1 MKQEPQEEE
10 IPIRAM
16 SALKICRKHR
26 PWRHHP
32 DDLPTWGQKK
42 KKNLTNQAE
51 NLVSQ
56 QGLPLSP
63 KYILLAMLS
72 LLAPLPQLKLRLIP
86 SPPSITGGRMD
97 RERTNHFS

>member
-1 MKQEPQEEE
+1 MKQESQEEE
-10 IPIRAM
+10 IPIQAM

-42 KKNLTNQAE
+42 ILTNQAE

-63 KYILLAMLS
+63 KYILPAMLS
-72 LLAPLPQLKLRLIP
+72 LLAPLPQLELGLIP
-86 SPPSITGGRMD
+86 SPPLLQVV
-97 RERTNHFS
+97 E